1 MNREESEK
9 RRGELSSLAL
19 RFALDSPS
27 DWRISSQVGR
37 NRGNG
42 MKKGKRDREKAAD
55 PIGFDGRLSRIR
67 RPIESEYTNE
77 TSRLYCSIGSLGHHH

>member
-1 MNREESEK
+1 MYPKELSPRKAPLPRGPLTLNREESEK

-42 MKKGKRDREKAAD
+42 MKKGKRDREK
-55 PIGFDGRLSRIR
+55 GGRSYRIR
-67 RPIESEYTNE
+67 RPIISD
-77 TSRLYCSIGSLGHHH
+77 SAAD